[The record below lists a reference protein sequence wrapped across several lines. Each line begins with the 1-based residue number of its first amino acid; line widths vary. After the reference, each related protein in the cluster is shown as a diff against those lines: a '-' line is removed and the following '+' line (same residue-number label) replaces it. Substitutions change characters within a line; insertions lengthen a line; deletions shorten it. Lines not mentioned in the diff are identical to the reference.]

1 MLYVRAYHEKL
12 VNSKRDKVVGNH
24 KVEYGMGIARST
36 RKRYFYY
43 HGNCVCVVDDIDKT
57 FELNACGWEG
67 APSTKNCLAG
77 YRNLLKSLGY
87 KEINPIIIFNYE
99 YKENLK

>member
-1 MLYVRAYHEKL
+1 MMYVMQYHKQLLEAK
-12 VNSKRDKVVGNH
+12 KDKTVGNH
-24 KVEYGMGIARST
+24 RVEFGMGIARST

-57 FELNACGWEG
+57 FELNDCGWGG

-77 YRNLLKSLGY
+77 YRKLLESMGY
-87 KEINPIIIFNYE
+87 KELNPKPIFNYE
-99 YKENLK
+99 YKNKM

>member
-1 MLYVRAYHEKL
+1 MRRYHEIL
-12 VNSKRDKVVGNH
+12 VESSRDKQVGNH
-24 KVEYGMGIARST
+24 RVEYGMGIARST

-57 FELNACGWEG
+57 FELNDCGWGG

-77 YRNLLKSLGY
+77 YREAFTNRGY
-87 KEINPIIIFNYE
+87 KEINPQPIYNYE
-99 YKENLK
+99 YNAKK

>member
-1 MLYVRAYHEKL
+1 MMYVMEYHKKL
-12 VNSKRDKVVGNH
+12 LEAKKDKVVGNH
-24 KVEYGMGIARST
+24 KVEFGMGIERST

-57 FELNACGWEG
+57 FELDDCGWGG

-77 YRNLLKSLGY
+77 YRKLLTSMGY
-87 KEINPIIIFNYE
+87 KELNPKPIFNYE
-99 YKENLK
+99 YKQSLK